1 MKKVKKWVITI
12 AMVSGLVF
20 SGCAGTGTGAVVAKD
35 SKFDGSREVVM
46 QTAWVAPSEG
56 GMAEISLGLT
66 YRSSQPKGVI
76 LKANITNMSG
86 VTDIQAVSI
95 NIDGKTI
102 EAEPVDAIE
111 SKKDDLLVTNDT
123 CTYSYGFRTCTKG
136 LSMKS
141 LNKLY
146 VIPSSLPSDIINAK
160 HAFIRVEADGRYIE
174 GDLKASSFGNHTFK
188 DSLPEFVSKMK

>member
-1 MKKVKKWVITI
+1 MNKWLITI
-12 AMVSGLVF
+12 VVASILIF
-20 SGCAGTGTGAVVAKD
+20 SGCAGAGTGAVVAKD

-46 QTAWVAPSEG
+46 QTAWVAPLEG
-56 GMAEISLGLT
+56 GIAEISLGLT

-95 NIDGKTI
+95 SIDGETI
-102 EAEPVDAIE
+102 IAKPVDAIE
-111 SKKDDLLVTNDT
+111 SKKDNLLVTNDT
-123 CTYSYGFRTCTKG
+123 CTYSYGFRTCAKG
-136 LSMKS
+136 ISMKS

-146 VIPSSLPSDIINAK
+146 IIPSSVPSDIMNAK
-160 HAFIRVEADGRYIE
+160 EALIRVEADGRYIE